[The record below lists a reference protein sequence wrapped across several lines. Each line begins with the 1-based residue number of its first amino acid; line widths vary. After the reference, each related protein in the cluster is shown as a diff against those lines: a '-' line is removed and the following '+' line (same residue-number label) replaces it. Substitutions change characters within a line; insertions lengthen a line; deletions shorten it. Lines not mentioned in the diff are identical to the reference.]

1 MTRRFPLWLLA
12 CACLNPLPAAPPVS
26 VMKSQTPV
34 IILAFSKTDGQTGSG
49 TGSGLFVSTQHI
61 VTNWHVC
68 CKLPEG
74 VSAQLL
80 LAGRSKDDLQKATVL
95 WASQEKD
102 LAIIRLEK
110 PVQVTPV
117 TFARSPS
124 LSEGMDVWA
133 VGYPGAAG
141 RMARAEGFFRSSL
154 TKGVI
159 SKMDTRAVAGG
170 GHVQLIQTDA
180 SINAGNSGGPLF
192 DSCGRV
198 IGVNVTKA
206 LITVLDAQGNPVRV
220 PEADGIG
227 WSVDIRELL
236 PELDRQSIRYE
247 AFDTVC
253 QDAAPPPAGD
263 RYSSFVLAAQVALL
277 LVTVVVGAIIVRKK
291 VAPAIVTA
299 VTTRRYPQAPPP
311 PRPMVPSV
319 PPQPAPPQ
327 AAAPPPAAPPA
338 AAPPAIRPRVTLI
351 GLTGEY
357 AGQRLPLLAQGLT
370 FGRDAAVANILFAT
384 GTPGISKRHCRV
396 YFDRGQVFVEDTYS
410 SHGTFLGS
418 GERLA
423 PGQPR
428 ELHSGDEVRL
438 ADGGNSFRMERA

>member
-1 MTRRFPLWLLA
+1 MTRCVPLWLLA
-12 CACLNPLPAAPPVS
+12 CACLAPLPAAPPVA

-80 LAGRSKDDLQKATVL
+80 LAGRSKEDLQKAAVL
-95 WASQEKD
+95 WSSQEKD
-102 LAIIRLEK
+102 LALIRLEK

-236 PELDRQSIRYE
+236 PELDRQNIRYE

-253 QDAAPPPAGD
+253 KDAAAPPAGD
-263 RYSSFVLAAQVALL
+263 RYSSLVLAAQVVLL

-299 VTTRRYPQAPPP
+299 VTTRRYPQAPPQ
-311 PRPMVPSV
+311 PRPAAPPV
-319 PPQPAPPQ
+319 PPQPAPS
-327 AAAPPPAAPPA
+327 PA
-338 AAPPAIRPRVTLI
+338 AAPPAVRPRVTLL

-370 FGRDAAVANILFAT
+370 FGRDAAVSNILFAT

-396 YFDRGQVFVEDTYS
+396 YFDKGQVFVEDMYS
-410 SHGTFLGS
+410 SHGTFLAN

-428 ELHSGDEVRL
+428 ELRSGDEVRL